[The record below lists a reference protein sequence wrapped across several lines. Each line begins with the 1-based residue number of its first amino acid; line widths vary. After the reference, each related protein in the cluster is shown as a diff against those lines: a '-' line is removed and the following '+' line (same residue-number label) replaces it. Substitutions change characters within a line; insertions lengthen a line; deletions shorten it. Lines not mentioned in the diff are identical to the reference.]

1 MGKRKAVEARDKNS
15 RKRRSGK
22 DDDDDDDD
30 DAGSGLYAAL
40 RGLVR

>member
-15 RKRRSGK
+15 RKRRRGK
-22 DDDDDDDD
+22 DDDDDDD

>member
-1 MGKRKAVEARDKNS
+1 VGKRKAVEARDKNS
-15 RKRRSGK
+15 RKRRRGK
-22 DDDDDDDD
+22 DDDDDDD